1 MFQRCLHYPQASLV
15 LPSLSLH
22 WKDKF
27 PDFPSLGWT
36 MLSQKWLMHWHD
48 PTSCHFFSSPLSPF
62 LHLTCC
68 PHLRSTCFPLL
79 HYPITQ
85 REVFL
90 KTLDPSTFV
99 LVLLSPPSATT
110 SVEHTVTS
118 PACPFTPVTDLC
130 FRFFPH
136 TTQTCQFLKHT
147 MSPVKRIT
155 IFFQPSPLPSFP
167 GRPAA
172 LGTLFANSSLPA
184 FSCHPSPTS
193 SKPTLRTP
201 RTWALCLPL

>member
-1 MFQRCLHYPQASLV
+1 MIQRAVTSFHPHWALFCIWPVAHICV
-15 LPSLSLH
+15 LPAFPSFTTPSPKGRSSSRHWIQAPLFWFSSHPLQLPLLWSTLSL
-22 WKDKF
+22 
-27 PDFPSLGWT
+27 P
-36 MLSQKWLMHWHD
+36 
-48 PTSCHFFSSPLSPF
+48 
-62 LHLTCC
+62 
-68 PHLRSTCFPLL
+68 
-79 HYPITQ
+79 
-85 REVFL
+85 
-90 KTLDPSTFV
+90 
-99 LVLLSPPSATT
+99 
-110 SVEHTVTS
+110 